1 MIPYM
6 IVYSDSLKTTVI
18 FVWVQIWFLYD
29 LIIVWDFSWIFSF
42 FFFSKRNFVEFYWV
56 CGGGGDSTQ
65 TNTHT
70 GQQKK
75 KKKKHWVGV
84 VNCCKNFFFFLFH
97 TRQSSYENGYLN
109 LGGRETNK
117 GWINQNRSACIHW
130 HHLWFTTGTFLKMI
144 TGSWFLSTTVTF
156 LPPPPPL
163 SRTLAGSDLYPVKK
177 QLYKYMRQCQI
188 WNCRKLWTRHLHNVL
203 KSLTLV
209 NCHYGDC
216 QNGLLYSKPY
226 SIQWISSPLWI
237 FISLCVSMLW

>member
-109 LGGRETNK
+109 LGGERPIRDESIK
-117 GWINQNRSACIHW
+117 IDQLVYIDIIYDSQRVH
-130 HHLWFTTGTFLKMI
+130 
-144 TGSWFLSTTVTF
+144 SWKW
-156 LPPPPPL
+156 LPVV
-163 SRTLAGSDLYPVKK
+163 DFYP
-177 QLYKYMRQCQI
+177 QQ
-188 WNCRKLWTRHLHNVL
+188 
-203 KSLTLV
+203 
-209 NCHYGDC
+209 
-216 QNGLLYSKPY
+216 
-226 SIQWISSPLWI
+226 
-237 FISLCVSMLW
+237 